1 MRTAQVVQSTALGE
15 HVLTRFVEGRRAEWN
30 AYRMQVTQW
39 EVERYLEAFQAV
51 GAVAVALARHPAGGG
66 PQRVKGHGPRRASAP
81 RGPFCSGLLAAS
93 EARYPHSGRAADWGI
108 GRRDRAAL
116 CIAEAPPRCDEA
128 SQAERRVND
137 LERFFWANTGGTI
150 RASCAMK

>member
-1 MRTAQVVQSTALGE
+1 
-15 HVLTRFVEGRRAEWN
+15 
-30 AYRMQVTQW
+30 MQVTQW

-66 PQRVKGHGPRRASAP
+66 PQRVKGH
-81 RGPFCSGLLAAS
+81 

-150 RASCAMK
+150 RAWWRGRTSSHGTEEGHRQALGRGSMAFEAERRYRTNLARSASVTRQHTDDMNLVG